1 MPWGP
6 YTPKSRMRILAKETD
21 FIRLPVA
28 QATSGTVDLV
38 RLRSSLLAQPSRIDH
53 IDEAGVRL
61 PEEQALVAASV
72 LFPIVLREEPT
83 VLLTQRTE
91 HLRDHPGQISFPGGR
106 VEKDDISPEHTALRE
121 AQEEIGLSPGHVEI
135 IGFLPEYR
143 TVTGYRI
150 TPVVA
155 FLTPPF
161 ELRPDPSEVAE
172 VFEVPLSFLMN
183 PANHQ
188 RHAKEHQGVMRHFF
202 AMPYG
207 RHFIWGATAGIIVTL
222 ERALSV

>member
-1 MPWGP
+1 M
-6 YTPKSRMRILAKETD
+6 
-21 FIRLPVA
+21 
-28 QATSGTVDLV
+28 
-38 RLRSSLLAQPSRIDH
+38 
-53 IDEAGVRL
+53 
-61 PEEQALVAASV
+61 
-72 LFPIVLREEPT
+72 
-83 VLLTQRTE
+83 LLTLRTE

-106 VEKDDISPEHTALRE
+106 VEKEDVSPEHTALRE

-188 RHAKEHQGVMRHFF
+188 RHAREHQGVMRHFF

-222 ERALSV
+222 ERALSA

>member
-1 MPWGP
+1 MP
-6 YTPKSRMRILAKETD
+6 KLRKRILSKETD
-21 FIRLPVA
+21 Y
-28 QATSGTVDLV
+28 SGQPEQPAAPGDVDLE
-38 RLRSSLLAQPSRIDH
+38 RLRSALLQRPVCADPI
-53 IDEAGVRL
+53 IEAGVER
-61 PEEQALVAASV
+61 QDLVAASV
-72 LFPIVLREEPT
+72 LFPIVLHERPT

-91 HLRDHPGQISFPGGR
+91 HLRDHAGQISFPGGR
-106 VEKDDISPEHTALRE
+106 VEEEDLSPEHTALRE
-121 AQEEIGLSPGHVEI
+121 ANEEIGLSPRHVEI
-135 IGFLPEYR
+135 VGFLPEYR

-172 VFEVPLSFLMN
+172 VFEVPLAFLMN
-183 PANHQ
+183 PANHE
-188 RHAKEHQGVMRHFF
+188 RHSREYQGRTRHFF

-222 ERALSV
+222 ARLLVV

>member
-1 MPWGP
+1 MRWVPSM
-6 YTPKSRMRILAKETD
+6 PKSRKRILSKEADYTGQPE
-21 FIRLPVA
+21 RTA
-28 QATSGTVDLV
+28 ASGDVDLEL
-38 RLRSSLLAQPSRIDH
+38 LRAVLLQRPACAEPI
-53 IDEAGVRL
+53 IEAGVERQDL
-61 PEEQALVAASV
+61 LAASV
-72 LFPIVLREEPT
+72 LFPIVLRDQGPT

-106 VEKDDISPEHTALRE
+106 VEEEDLSPEHTALRE
-121 AQEEIGLSPGHVEI
+121 ANEEIGLSPRHVEI
-135 IGFLPEYR
+135 VGFLPEYR

-172 VFEVPLSFLMN
+172 VFEVPLAFLMN

-188 RHAKEHQGVMRHFF
+188 RHSREYQGRTRHFF

-222 ERALSV
+222 ARLLAV

>member
-1 MPWGP
+1 MP
-6 YTPKSRMRILAKETD
+6 KLRKRILSKETD
-21 FIRLPVA
+21 CAGLPEQRAVPNY
-28 QATSGTVDLV
+28 VDLEL
-38 RLRSSLLAQPSRIDH
+38 LRSVLLQRPASADPVI
-53 IDEAGVRL
+53 EAGVERHD
-61 PEEQALVAASV
+61 LVAASV
-72 LFPIVLREEPT
+72 LFPIVLHEQEPT

-106 VEKDDISPEHTALRE
+106 AEENDLSPEYTALRE
-121 AQEEIGLSPGHVEI
+121 ANEEIGLSPRHVEVV
-135 IGFLPEYR
+135 GFLPEYR

-161 ELRPDPSEVAE
+161 ELKPDPSEVAE
-172 VFEVPLSFLMN
+172 VFEVPLAFLMN

-188 RHAKEHQGVMRHFF
+188 RHSREYQGRTRHFF

-222 ERALSV
+222 ARLLAV

>member
-1 MPWGP
+1 MRWVQYMP
-6 YTPKSRMRILAKETD
+6 KLRKRILSKETD
-21 FIRLPVA
+21 YTGQPEQPA
-28 QATSGTVDLV
+28 APGDVDLE
-38 RLRSSLLAQPSRIDH
+38 RLRSALLQRPVCADPI
-53 IDEAGVRL
+53 IEAGVER
-61 PEEQALVAASV
+61 QDLVAASV
-72 LFPIVLREEPT
+72 LFPIVLHEQGPT

-91 HLRDHPGQISFPGGR
+91 HLRDHAGQISFPGGR
-106 VEKDDISPEHTALRE
+106 VEEEDLSPEHTALRE
-121 AQEEIGLSPGHVEI
+121 ANEEIGLSPRHVEI
-135 IGFLPEYR
+135 VGFLPEYR

-172 VFEVPLSFLMN
+172 VFEVPLAFLMN
-183 PANHQ
+183 PANHE
-188 RHAKEHQGVMRHFF
+188 RHSREYQGRTRHFF

-222 ERALSV
+222 ARLLAV

>member
-1 MPWGP
+1 
-6 YTPKSRMRILAKETD
+6 MRILAKETD
-21 FIRLPVA
+21 FIRPPVA

-38 RLRSSLLAQPSRIDH
+38 RLRTSLLAQPSRIDH

-61 PEEQALVAASV
+61 PEEQPLVAASV

-106 VEKDDISPEHTALRE
+106 VEKEDVSPEHTALRE
-121 AQEEIGLSPGHVEI
+121 AQEEIGLSPRHAEI

-161 ELRPDPSEVAE
+161 ELRPDQSEVAE

-183 PANHQ
+183 PANHH
-188 RHAKEHQGVMRHFF
+188 RHAKEYQGVMRHFF